1 MLVIHLHRQIS
12 GFMLSIRLLTVV
24 LNTYDIYRSCNI
36 LPAGPFMIE
45 TSNASRPDG
54 IGFVNLL
61 VVCIANVSPFTSIHH
76 SVFRPGCKGR
86 RKKATWRKRRAVGY
100 IRLYSVPYP
109 TSRLV
114 RNEHCSQ
121 PLDSETPHPLSA
133 WSTLVSLYFTCSLC
147 FVSGPLDPSSPTII
161 VAPNPALRV
170 ESAGNGSECSAG
182 AMENCSEPTIV
193 KILAIPLLKVARP
206 LIRRKQSQGG
216 RGTTQTQEPNT

>member
-1 MLVIHLHRQIS
+1 MYRLSHRFTIQFS
-12 GFMLSIRLLTVV
+12 GQGVKEEEKRQLGERDALSAI
-24 LNTYDIYRSCNI
+24 
-36 LPAGPFMIE
+36 F
-45 TSNASRPDG
+45 
-54 IGFVNLL
+54 
-61 VVCIANVSPFTSIHH
+61 
-76 SVFRPGCKGR
+76 
-86 RKKATWRKRRAVGY
+86 GY
-100 IRLYSVPYP
+100 IRFRIRRHAWFV
-109 TSRLV
+109 T
-114 RNEHCSQ
+114 RNAHCSQLPQ